1 MESLSKLAWSTGFM
15 DDSEISSMMD
25 QYGPSCGSLDA
36 GLLPSARYW
45 VASLTDLSG
54 WLYGE

>member
-1 MESLSKLAWSTGFM
+1 MLAWSTGFM
-15 DDSEISSMMD
+15 EDSEISNMID
-25 QYGPSCGSLDA
+25 QYGPSWGSLDL

-45 VASLTDLSG
+45 VGSLTDSSG